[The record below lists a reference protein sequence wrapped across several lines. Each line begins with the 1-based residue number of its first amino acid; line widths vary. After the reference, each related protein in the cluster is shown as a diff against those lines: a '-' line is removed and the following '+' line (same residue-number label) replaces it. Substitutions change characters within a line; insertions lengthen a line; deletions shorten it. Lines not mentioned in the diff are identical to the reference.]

1 MGGQHQQAGAQGPA
15 GATQGPQTPEPE
27 ILLRTQLGTFVARR
41 KALSVGWDCGGS
53 VFSFI
58 HADYDKP
65 LQFSSFQFTL

>member
-1 MGGQHQQAGAQGPA
+1 MGGQHQQAGAQGAA

-27 ILLRTQLGTFVARR
+27 ILLRTQLGIFVARR
-41 KALSVGWDCGGS
+41 KALSVGWGCGGA